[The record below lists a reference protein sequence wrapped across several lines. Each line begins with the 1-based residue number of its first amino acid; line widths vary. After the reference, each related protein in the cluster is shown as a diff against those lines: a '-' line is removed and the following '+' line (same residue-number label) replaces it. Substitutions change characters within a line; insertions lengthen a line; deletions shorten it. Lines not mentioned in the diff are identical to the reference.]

1 MSNKKIISEI
11 EFLCDRMTAALHGGD
26 VEAEI
31 EEIGQKLSERYDSLE
46 DHDPE
51 NADEALRAIRFCL
64 GEIENQSEDLSLTG
78 QIVRITRKNIDYL
91 EHRLAAGETLSY
103 LQTDGAAA
111 ARRGRGMP
119 D

>member
-1 MSNKKIISEI
+1 
-11 EFLCDRMTAALHGGD
+11 MTAALHGGNI
-26 VEAEI
+26 EAEI

-78 QIVRITRKNIDYL
+78 QIIRISNKNLDYL
-91 EHRLAAGETLSY
+91 ENELAAGENVSY
-103 LQTDGAAA
+103 LRTGDAAA
-111 ARRGRGMP
+111 ARRGRDMP